1 MELDHLTLFSQI
13 VQAHNINC
21 LLVDRDFSNLY
32 KADMELRSKL
42 YSNYDYAR
50 LRDAILKHCRR
61 GELLKLKDD
70 FGLILYIFPLPTD
83 SLAQMGQAVCVIAGP
98 VLEAAPDPGEI
109 QKIMFRK
116 KLPDSLFRELQEFYS
131 SIAVPP
137 ELKSLESTLITI
149 ADHLFG
155 EAHVLRS
162 YPESGDLTL
171 ESPSQFQALNDAPSI
186 AINTIEERYEVEDQ
200 MLEAVAC
207 GDHMKASRYHSLF
220 KTYRITPR
228 TENALINRKNMLI
241 ILNTLCRKAVQKG
254 HVHPYYIDELSTQF
268 AIRINQSRSMTDL
281 DAIDNEMIHKY
292 CLLVRNHSMKNYSR
306 LVQRCITYTDFHYAE
321 PLTLSFFA
329 DMCHVTK
336 SYLSN
341 LFRKE
346 TGNTLTDYIHTV
358 RLRHALVLLNSTTIP
373 IQVVAASCGYS
384 DLNYFIKLFKREN
397 GISPKQYRVQMNR
410 NENALCIKKSPPEPL
425 P

>member
-13 VQAHNINC
+13 IQAHNINC

-42 YSNYDYAR
+42 YSNYDYTK

-70 FGLILYIFPLPTD
+70 FGLILYIFPLPAD
-83 SLAQMGQAVCVIAGP
+83 SLAQMGQALCVIAGP
-98 VLEAAPDPGEI
+98 VLEAAPGPGEI

-116 KLPDSLFRELQEFYS
+116 KLPDSLFKELQVFYS

-137 ELKSLESTLITI
+137 ELKSLESTLVTI

-162 YPESGDLTL
+162 YPEAGDLTL
-171 ESPSQFQALNDAPSI
+171 ESPSQSQALNDTPSI

-268 AIRINQSRSMTDL
+268 AIRINQSRSMGDL

-306 LVQRCITYTDFHYAE
+306 LIQRCITYTAFHYAE
-321 PLTLSFFA
+321 P
-329 DMCHVTK
+329 
-336 SYLSN
+336 
-341 LFRKE
+341 
-346 TGNTLTDYIHTV
+346 
-358 RLRHALVLLNSTTIP
+358 
-373 IQVVAASCGYS
+373 
-384 DLNYFIKLFKREN
+384 
-397 GISPKQYRVQMNR
+397 
-410 NENALCIKKSPPEPL
+410 
-425 P
+425 